1 VRIILVGKKGIGKTR
16 VCERIVQK
24 AKENHYTCCGIL
36 THKSSNK
43 LVVEDVA
50 TCQKEVLALQKADI
64 LEKPGGTSFCCFTF
78 FDEAFEFAE
87 KALLRNGDL
96 LVIDEFG
103 PMELESKGISNA
115 LSAFVSSG
123 SSNSIMVVRNEIK
136 NRVLQLLKCDVRII
150 EVLPENREEL
160 PASLFREM
168 FYAKG
173 N

>member
-1 VRIILVGKKGIGKTR
+1 VRIILVGQKRIGKTR

-43 LVVEDVA
+43 LVVEDVS
-50 TCQKEVLALQKADI
+50 TCQKEVLAFQKGNTLGKPEGTPFCNFIFA
-64 LEKPGGTSFCCFTF
+64 EK
-78 FDEAFEFAE
+78 ALEFAE

-103 PMELESKGISNA
+103 PMELESKGVSNA
-115 LSAFVSSG
+115 LSAFASSG
-123 SSNSIMVVRNEIK
+123 NSNSIMVVRNELK
-136 NRVLQLLKCDVRII
+136 NRVLQLLKCDVRIV

-160 PASLFREM
+160 PDLVFTEI
-168 FYAKG
+168 FV
-173 N
+173 